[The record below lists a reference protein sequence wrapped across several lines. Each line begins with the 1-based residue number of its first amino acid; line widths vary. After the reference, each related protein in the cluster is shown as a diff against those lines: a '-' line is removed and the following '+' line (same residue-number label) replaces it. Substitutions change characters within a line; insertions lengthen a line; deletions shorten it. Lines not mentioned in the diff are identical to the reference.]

1 VSVARTLLWTRND
14 KKQMSLRCLC
24 TYLISAM
31 RDRFRSCTRFGP
43 VVILG
48 WAGFGP
54 MDRNEPRIIL
64 LYYYIKLYC
73 TQIWVEVPM
82 FPVFYVTVWQCF
94 SNTFDRGP
102 KKTVSCPR
110 GPFYFCSD
118 TLLILLQWY
127 IDNIALGPSRFDRF
141 NVQKNY
147 LKCCRRKTAYS
158 AFYVHQI
165 NQPMRT
171 VFLVSG
177 SFRQLLN
184 FLPSPI
190 ARQCPTRGGA
200 RNSRRGG
207 EWGTKSP
214 SSRTDDQGGG
224 GQIEI
229 SGTAK
234 STWDSNL
241 SWNHPRPSSNPD
253 HNSTNPKLTSTNPRS
268 T

>member
-1 VSVARTLLWTRND
+1 MSV
-14 KKQMSLRCLC
+14 
-24 TYLISAM
+24 YLSNQ
-31 RDRFRSCTRFGP
+31 RDAWQFRSCTRFGP
-43 VVILG
+43 AVILNFGLG

-54 MDRNEPRIIL
+54 RANEPRIIL

-73 TQIWVEVPM
+73 TQMWVEVPM

-127 IDNIALGPSRFDRF
+127 INNIALGPSRFDRF
-141 NVQKNY
+141 NVQTNY
-147 LKCCRRKTAYS
+147 LECCRRKTAYS

-171 VFLVSG
+171 VFLVSV

-184 FLPSPI
+184 FL
-190 ARQCPTRGGA
+190 
-200 RNSRRGG
+200 
-207 EWGTKSP
+207 
-214 SSRTDDQGGG
+214 
-224 GQIEI
+224 
-229 SGTAK
+229 
-234 STWDSNL
+234 
-241 SWNHPRPSSNPD
+241 
-253 HNSTNPKLTSTNPRS
+253 
-268 T
+268 